1 MTNVWVPPFRL
12 PIPSVAAVAMMVPL
26 VALPDFSK
34 INADSD
40 IDLNVVE
47 SAPVSRLHLVGPR
60 RTTKD
65 ILRYKAERIGQLSAR
80 VNDLVETARVERSMP
95 PARHQAAVALVKSA
109 ALIRADLACIPT
121 TGIFAATED
130 EVKTINKLASELN
143 RTAATLSY
151 LTNLPVASVAPAV
164 RTATEQRPPTAR
176 GNGTDAIERSKI
188 NGFGRRLQ
196 ERLRTDWGQV

>member
-1 MTNVWVPPFRL
+1 MTNVRVPPFQF
-12 PIPSVAAVAMMVPL
+12 PIPSVAAVAMLIPL
-26 VALPDFSK
+26 VALPDYSK

-40 IDLNVVE
+40 VELNVVE

-60 RTTKD
+60 RTTQD

-80 VNDLVETARVERSMP
+80 VNDLIEVARAERSMS
-95 PARHQAAVALVKSA
+95 PAQHQAAVALVKSA

-121 TGIFAATED
+121 TGIFAATKD
-130 EVKTINKLASELN
+130 EVANINKLVSELN

-151 LTNLPVASVAPAV
+151 LTNLPVAPIVPTV
-164 RTATEQRPPTAR
+164 RTIERAPPTASG
-176 GNGTDAIERSKI
+176 GNGADAIERSKI